1 MGDPSLAVTM
11 ERFDAHAARW
21 RLRCHRQAAER
32 LLAGWTG
39 RRVAPLPIQRSLG
52 MPLADAED
60 VVARVRAELQLRV
73 GL

>member
-1 MGDPSLAVTM
+1 VGDPSLEVTM
-11 ERFDAHAARW
+11 ERWDPHAARW

-32 LLAGWTG
+32 LLADWTG
-39 RRVAPLPIQRSLG
+39 RRVARYLQRSLG

-60 VVARVRAELQLRV
+60 VVARVRAELQPRA